1 MQNKRDN
8 RQVMSRILTSIRPYR
23 FYVIFSLLLAV
34 ITVGLTLYIPILTG
48 NAVDYIIGKGNVD
61 FGALG
66 KMIKKMAAAIIVTA
80 AAQWLMNHINNMI
93 TYRVVQDLRKNAF
106 HHLHQVPISYV
117 DSHPSGDLISR
128 IVTDIE
134 QFSDGLLMGFT
145 QLFTGVLTI
154 FGTILFM
161 LSIHPWIT
169 LVVVVLSP
177 LSFAIAGFI
186 SKNTFQMFLKQSE
199 TRGELTSLTDEM
211 LGNLKVVTAFG
222 HQKEAQKQFEEINE
236 RLAGYSLR
244 ATFFSSLTNPATRL
258 MYSIIYAGVTLAGC
272 FAVIGGGLT
281 VGRLTSF
288 LSYTNQYTKPFNE
301 ITGVITEFQN
311 SLASAARVFRFLDE
325 KPMKKEPEGA
335 KNLTNVRGEAELKDV
350 SFSYR
355 PDVKFM
361 EELNLK
367 VKPGQRIA
375 LVGPTGCG
383 KTTIINLL
391 MRFYDVNEGEIYVD
405 GHEIRD
411 VTRHSLRANFGMVLQ
426 ETWLKNA
433 TIWENIAYGKPDA
446 SIEEVIEAAK
456 EAHAH
461 HFIMRLPDQY
471 DTVLGE
477 DGGSLSQGQKQLL
490 CIARVMLKLPPMLI
504 LDEAT
509 SSIDTMTEIRIQ
521 NAFAKMME
529 GRTSF
534 IVAHRLSTIR
544 EADMI
549 LVMKDGKIIER
560 GTHEEL
566 LARNG
571 FYSELYE
578 SQFAPS

>member
-8 RQVMSRILTSIRPYR
+8 RQVMRRILTSIRPYR
-23 FYVIFSLLLAV
+23 FYVVLSLLLAV

-93 TYRVVQDLRKNAF
+93 TYRVVQDLRKKAF

-325 KPMKKEPEGA
+325 KPMKKEGKGA
-335 KNLTNVRGEAELKDV
+335 KNLANVRGEVELKDV

-361 EELNLK
+361 EDLNLE

-391 MRFYDVNEGEIYVD
+391 MRFYDVDEGEIYVD

-433 TIWENIAYGKPDA
+433 TIRENIAYGKPDA

-566 LARNG
+566 LAQNG